1 LNNNRNNGRNA
12 ILWLVV
18 GLMLFTL
25 MNSLLGVGGAELPP
39 ELAYSDF
46 MRDVASG
53 QVQEVTIQ
61 GQKVTGLTVEGQQF
75 KTFVPDDA
83 NLVNQLLDNG
93 VRVEAK
99 AMDAGSPLLS
109 ILISWFPM
117 LLLIGVWAL
126 HFDLVV
132 PHVAADRRMDLLHA
146 PDAVRRRQGHG
157 IRQEPRQ
164 TADREGRPGDLRR
177 PSTRPSSSWRRSSST
192 CATRRSSSDWA
203 ARSPRAVC

>member
-75 KTFVPDDA
+75 KTFVPRA
-83 NLVNQLLDNG
+83 
-93 VRVEAK
+93 
-99 AMDAGSPLLS
+99 
-109 ILISWFPM
+109 
-117 LLLIGVWAL
+117 
-126 HFDLVV
+126 
-132 PHVAADRRMDLLHA
+132 
-146 PDAVRRRQGHG
+146 
-157 IRQEPRQ
+157 
-164 TADREGRPGDLRR
+164 
-177 PSTRPSSSWRRSSST
+177 SSSRPLCPT
-192 CATRRSSSDWA
+192 TRTS
-203 ARSPRAVC
+203 

>member
-1 LNNNRNNGRNA
+1 LAGFRVWPPRRRPPANSGLDNEGNWYLNNNRNNGRNA

-117 LLLIGVWAL
+117 LLLIGVWI
-126 HFDLVV
+126 FFM
-132 PHVAADRRMDLLHA
+132 RQMQSGGGKA
-146 PDAVRRRQGHG
+146 PA
-157 IRQEPRQ
+157 
-164 TADREGRPGDLRR
+164 
-177 PSTRPSSSWRRSSST
+177 STRPSSSWRRSSST